1 MSLLYA
7 ILFPGYR
14 EAAESGDLSHCASKD
29 CYIESSQVLAYLL
42 FSHREVPDAALSI
55 EHRFQPEL
63 FLTRKQ
69 PVQRLIKLPTY
80 GKQDFRSDLIA
91 TAFDCR

>member
-14 EAAESGDLSHCASKD
+14 EAAESGDLSRCASKD
-29 CYIESSQVLAYLL
+29 CYIESSQ
-42 FSHREVPDAALSI
+42 VPDAALSI